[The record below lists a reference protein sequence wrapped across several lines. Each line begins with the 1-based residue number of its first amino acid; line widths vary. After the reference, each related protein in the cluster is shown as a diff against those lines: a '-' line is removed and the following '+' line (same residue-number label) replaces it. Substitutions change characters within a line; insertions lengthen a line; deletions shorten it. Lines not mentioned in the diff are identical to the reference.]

1 MQERDEAMTR
11 SNEAFLEGLYAFADH
26 LLREILDQRCDPE
39 ERFYLPGL
47 PVTNREL
54 LGTLGNTTRP
64 AAASAP
70 VRSMWDGLMLTPL
83 TENLYES
90 APLLL
95 RLRWLYQLDEV
106 WMLALVL
113 AFVRR
118 SDPKYEKSIAILQ
131 GDSGRS
137 GVDVFLVK
145 AIAEYLGLETGGC
158 IPKLTADSRAK
169 SDLFEIRE
177 DTQLILRK
185 NVFLWLCGHRERDG
199 RRRGGV
205 TLYRTPAEASVIW
218 VQETERISAAAR
230 RQLESGGEEQ
240 MVLAVQ
246 GRPGAGKKFFCR
258 DVAGRLG
265 YGLCAIHL
273 SEILE
278 ESRQEGENL
287 LCGAFFACRMN
298 SCIPFLD
305 LTNCKNES
313 VEVLH
318 LVENIV
324 QEYALIFIGT
334 TSDQTIT
341 RHLACVTQELSLDRL
356 SMKDSLAMW
365 QRIGNRYLVAED
377 VNYEHLAGKYNLLPG
392 TICEVFARAQRR
404 CWENGADEISLSG
417 LLASIRACNQRSDH
431 TLMERINATFRWED
445 LRVKPET
452 LHSMQ
457 LACAHL
463 KHRFTAQEY
472 FGQRYPYGRGISVLM
487 YGPPGTGKTMAAQV
501 MANELQMDL
510 CRIDLS
516 QVSSKYIGETEKNLE
531 RIFREADQSNVILFF
546 DEADSLFGK
555 RTEVKDSNDKYANQE
570 TSYILQRIESYDGMV
585 ILATNFARNFDPA
598 FMRRITVSIQFDLP
612 DEKTRM
618 LLWQDMLQSTPL
630 AGNETILQ
638 NLAAQFELTGSNIK
652 SIVRNAVFLALMEEH
667 PLHISDVARAIKLE
681 YEKMGK
687 IANASNFGSFSI
699 YIH

>member
-1 MQERDEAMTR
+1 MQYDMNR
-11 SNEAFLEGLYAFADH
+11 SNEAYLEELYAFADH
-26 LLREILDQRCDPE
+26 LLREILDRRCDPDS
-39 ERFYLPGL
+39 RFYLPGL
-47 PVTNREL
+47 PVTNSEL
-54 LGTLGNTTRP
+54 LGVLGSAPLP
-64 AAASAP
+64 AAASEA
-70 VRSMWDGLMLTPL
+70 VRSMWDGLMLTAL
-83 TENLYES
+83 TENVCES

-95 RLRWLYQLDEV
+95 RLRWLYNLDEV

-113 AFVRR
+113 AFARR

-145 AIAEYLGLETGGC
+145 AVAEYLGLETKDC
-158 IPKLTADSRAK
+158 ILKLTADSRAK

-185 NVFLWLCGHRERDG
+185 NVFLWLGGHEERSG
-199 RRRGGV
+199 EHRGGF
-205 TLYRTPAEASVIW
+205 TLYPVLTEKSVIW
-218 VQETERISAAAR
+218 VRETERISAAAG
-230 RQLESGGEEQ
+230 RQLESGEEQ
-240 MVLAVQ
+240 MVLVVQ

-265 YGLCAIHL
+265 YGLCTIHL

-278 ESRQEGENL
+278 LNRQEGEDL

-298 SCIPFLD
+298 SCIPYLD

-313 VEVLH
+313 GGMLD
-318 LVENIV
+318 LVEKIV
-324 QEYALIFIGT
+324 REYALIFIGAVP
-334 TSDQTIT
+334 DQTAV
-341 RHLACVTQELSLDRL
+341 RKLNCVTRELSLDRL
-356 SMKDSLAMW
+356 SMEDSLAMW
-365 QRIGNRYLVAED
+365 QWVGCRYSVSDD

-392 TICEVFARAQRR
+392 VICEVFARAQRR
-404 CWENGADEISLSG
+404 CWEEGAERIGLSQ
-417 LLASIRACNQRSDH
+417 LLLSIRACSQRTDNI
-431 TLMERINATFRWED
+431 LMERINATFRWED

-463 KHRFTAQEY
+463 KYRFKAREY

-501 MANELQMDL
+501 IANELQMDL

-531 RIFREADQSNVILFF
+531 GIFREADQSNVILFF

-570 TSYILQRIESYDGMV
+570 TSYILQRIESFDGMV
-585 ILATNFARNFDPA
+585 ILATNFAKNFDPA
-598 FMRRITVSIQFDLP
+598 FMRRITVSIRFDPP

-618 LLWQDMLQSTPL
+618 LLWQDMLQNTPL
-630 AGNETILQ
+630 ARNETILQ

-652 SIVRNAVFLALMEEH
+652 SIVRNAIFLSLMEDRQ
-667 PLHISDVARAIKLE
+667 LHVADIAVSIKIE

-687 IANASNFGSFSI
+687 IANASNFGPFSA
-699 YIH
+699 YI